1 MRGLRDYAVITAS
14 YWAFTLTDGA
24 LRMLVLL
31 YLHQLGRS
39 PLEIASLFLFY
50 EFFGVVTNFVGGWI
64 GARFGLK
71 STLVGGLLLQVLALA
86 LLGWRAGA
94 LTVPVVLIAQG
105 MSGVAKDLTKMSS
118 KSYVKLLVPGG
129 DAHGLLH
136 WVAVL
141 TGSKN
146 TLKGVG
152 FFLGGLLLTQLGF
165 RGACLAMA
173 IGIAVALIA
182 AGVMLPRA
190 AGKSSVDVKLGQL
203 VSHDARVNWL
213 SAARLFL
220 FGSRDI
226 WFVLALPVFLSQALG
241 WSHAE
246 VGGALAVWV
255 IGYGLVQAVAP
266 RWLGARHGKAGAG
279 ALGRWTLALTPLL
292 VAIYAGI
299 SAELSS
305 ALVLA
310 VGLSIFGV
318 VFATNSALH
327 SYLIV
332 AYAEED
338 TVALK
343 VGFYY
348 MANAMGRFVGTLL
361 SGALY
366 QLAGEGERG
375 MLVCILGS
383 TVFVLISAV
392 ACIPL
397 RAAERRHDALLA
409 AAE

>member
-50 EFFGVVTNFVGGWI
+50 EFFGVVTNFVGGLI

-71 STLVGGLLLQVLALA
+71 STLVAGLSLQVVALA
-86 LLGWRAGA
+86 LLGWRAAA
-94 LTVPVVLIAQG
+94 LTVPIVLVAQG
-105 MSGVAKDLTKMSS
+105 MSGIAKDLTKMSA
-118 KSYVKLLVPGG
+118 KSYVKLLVPQG
-129 DAHGLLH
+129 DAHGLLR

-165 RGACLAMA
+165 AGACAAMA
-173 IGIAVALIA
+173 VGLTVALGA
-182 AGVMLPRA
+182 STFLLPRA
-190 AGKSSVDVKLGQL
+190 AGKSKSVVKFSEL
-203 VSHDARVNWL
+203 VSRDDRVNWL

-226 WFVLALPVFLSQALG
+226 WFVLALPVFLSEALG
-241 WSHAE
+241 WNHAE
-246 VGGALAVWV
+246 VGGALALWV
-255 IGYGLVQAVAP
+255 IGYGLVQAFAP
-266 RWLGARHGKAGAG
+266 RWLGARRGKAQAVS
-279 ALGRWTLALTPLL
+279 LGRWTLALAPVLAAIWIGL
-292 VAIYAGI
+292 V
-299 SAELSS
+299 AELSP

-310 VGLSIFGV
+310 VGLAAFGV

-338 TVALK
+338 TIAMK

-366 QLAGEGERG
+366 QWAGEGESG
-375 MLVCILGS
+375 LLVCIAGS
-383 TVFVLISAV
+383 GAFVVISA
-392 ACIPL
+392 ALCIPL
-397 RAAERRHDALLA
+397 RAAERRHAASLA
-409 AAE
+409 

>member
-50 EFFGVVTNFVGGWI
+50 EFFGVVTNFVGGWV

-71 STLVGGLLLQVLALA
+71 STLVVGLMLQVVALA
-86 LLGWRAGA
+86 LLGWRAAA
-94 LTVPVVLIAQG
+94 LTVPVVLIAQAL
-105 MSGVAKDLTKMSS
+105 SGVAKDLTKMSS
-118 KSYVKLLVPGG
+118 KSYVKLLVPAG
-129 DAHGLLH
+129 DAHGLMR

-165 RGACLAMA
+165 RGACVAMA
-173 IGIAVALIA
+173 VGLAVALIA
-182 AGVMLPRA
+182 SITLLPRA
-190 AGKSSVDVKLGQL
+190 AGKSKGTVALRTLISR
-203 VSHDARVNWL
+203 DARVNWL
-213 SAARLFL
+213 SAGRLFL

-226 WFVLALPVFLSQALG
+226 WFVLALPVFLTEALG
-241 WSHAE
+241 WNHTE
-246 VGGALAVWV
+246 VGGALAIWV
-255 IGYGLVQAVAP
+255 IGYGLVQASAP
-266 RWLGARHGKAGAG
+266 RWLGAKRGKASAA
-279 ALGRWTLALTPLL
+279 ALGRWILALAPVL
-292 VAIYAGI
+292 AGI
-299 SAELSS
+299 WLGIAAGFAP

-310 VGLSIFGV
+310 VGLSVFGL

-332 AYAEED
+332 AYAEQD

-366 QLAGEGERG
+366 QLAGAGERG
-375 MLVCILGS
+375 LLICIAGS
-383 TVFVLISAV
+383 TVFVLISAGL
-392 ACIPL
+392 CIPL
-397 RAAERRHDALLA
+397 RAAERRHDALLVGA
-409 AAE
+409 R

>member
-71 STLVGGLLLQVLALA
+71 STLIAGLCLQVVALA
-86 LLGWRAGA
+86 LLGWRAA
-94 LTVPVVLIAQG
+94 TLTVPVVLVAQG
-105 MSGVAKDLTKMSS
+105 LSGIAKDLTKMSS
-118 KSYVKLLVPGG
+118 KSYVKLLVPPG
-129 DAHGLLH
+129 DAHGLLR

-165 RGACLAMA
+165 AGACAAMA
-173 IGIAVALIA
+173 IGLTVALA
-182 AGVMLPRA
+182 ASIGLLPRA
-190 AGKSSVDVKLGQL
+190 AGKSKVKAKLGEL
-203 VSHDARVNWL
+203 VSRDDRVNWL

-226 WFVLALPVFLSQALG
+226 WFVLALPVFLSEALG
-241 WSHAE
+241 WQHAE
-246 VGGALAVWV
+246 VGGALALWV
-255 IGYGLVQAVAP
+255 IGYGIIQAAAP
-266 RWLGARHGKAGAG
+266 RWLGARRGKAQA
-279 ALGRWTLALTPLL
+279 ASLGRWTSALAPVLAAIWIGLAL
-292 VAIYAGI
+292 
-299 SAELSS
+299 ELSP
-305 ALVLA
+305 AVVLA
-310 VGLSIFGV
+310 VGLAAFGL

-338 TVALK
+338 TVAMK

-366 QLAGEGERG
+366 QFAGEGRSG
-375 MLVCILGS
+375 LLACIAGS
-383 TVFVLISAV
+383 AAFVVISAALCV
-392 ACIPL
+392 PL
-397 RAAERRHDALLA
+397 RAAKRRHAVA
-409 AAE
+409 AV